1 MAVKESQA
9 FAAWLSCEQNPPI
22 SNADSRARRLT
33 QTKRHRE
40 ALYGRAIEW
49 CARAIE
55 GGAFVC
61 PGSRSVEIPLE
72 SPEIA

>member
-1 MAVKESQA
+1 MTVKKA
-9 FAAWLSCEQNPPI
+9 RPFRPGFPAIGPLFLMRG
-22 SNADSRARRLT
+22 RARRRI
-33 QTKRHRE
+33 QTKRDRE

-55 GGAFVC
+55 GGAFVD

-72 SPEIA
+72 SPEVA